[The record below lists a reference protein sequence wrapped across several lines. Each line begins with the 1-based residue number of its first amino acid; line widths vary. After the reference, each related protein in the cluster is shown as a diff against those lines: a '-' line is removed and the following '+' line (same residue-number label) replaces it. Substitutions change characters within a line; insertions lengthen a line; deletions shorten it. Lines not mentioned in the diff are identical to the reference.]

1 MTRRAALDLQD
12 IYGRSVKKWG
22 DGVAGE
28 YIEAVYGVFEQIANN
43 PELGRS
49 RRIRSSPFFMVPAK
63 KHFVI
68 YDTFPKGIIIVT
80 LLHQVRNIESI
91 IENLGPSFVAELTV
105 LKKRL
110 HERSRD

>member
-1 MTRRAALDLQD
+1 MTRRAAFDLQD
-12 IYGRSVKKWG
+12 IYGGSVEKWG
-22 DGVAGE
+22 GSVAGE

-43 PELGRS
+43 PELGRL
-49 RRIRSSPFFMVPAK
+49 RRKRSGPFLMVPAK

-91 IENLGPSFVAELTV
+91 IEDLGPSFVAEITA
-105 LKKRL
+105 LKKQL
-110 HERSRD
+110 HERSGE